1 MKQEIQSLRLSVI
14 LVRILFV
21 FILVLC
27 CCVPV
32 MVHWYDTEYAA
43 GVGLVSGS
51 VYWPLTIC
59 LYLAAVCGEVCLWN
73 LGRLLGNLT
82 RDIVFVQENCR
93 YLRVISWCCLLL
105 TIPFGVFGLWRFLSF
120 IVAAAAAFF
129 GIILRVLK
137 NVFDKA
143 VELQEESDYT
153 I

>member
-93 YLRVISWCCLLL
+93 YLRVISWCCLLV
-105 TIPFGVFGLWRFLSF
+105 TIPFGVFLMTTLDRDCARSSAIGRHTWGSALPSRTAIALSRQ
-120 IVAAAAAFF
+120 V
-129 GIILRVLK
+129 
-137 NVFDKA
+137 
-143 VELQEESDYT
+143 S
-153 I
+153 